1 MCATAVRFT
10 RKGCQ
15 NNSTGGNEMSLSNEQ
30 KAQKMQELQSYIDLH
45 KSDKGP
51 LMPIMQKA
59 QELFGYLSLETQ
71 SVIADGLGIPVSE
84 VYGVATFYAQ
94 FSLEPKGEYVIGVCT
109 GTACYVKGAQAVLEE
124 VEKVLGVPKG
134 KTTSDGRFTIQ
145 DTRCI
150 GCCGLA
156 PVMVINDDVYGRLVP
171 SDIPGIIEKYKA

>member
-1 MCATAVRFT
+1 
-10 RKGCQ
+10 
-15 NNSTGGNEMSLSNEQ
+15 MSLSNEQ
-30 KAQKMQELQSYIDLH
+30 KAQKMQELQSFIDLH

-59 QELFGYLSLETQ
+59 QDLFGYLSLETQ

-134 KTTSDGRFTIQ
+134 KTTPDGKFTIQ

-156 PVMVINDDVYGRLVP
+156 PVMVVNDDVYGRLVP